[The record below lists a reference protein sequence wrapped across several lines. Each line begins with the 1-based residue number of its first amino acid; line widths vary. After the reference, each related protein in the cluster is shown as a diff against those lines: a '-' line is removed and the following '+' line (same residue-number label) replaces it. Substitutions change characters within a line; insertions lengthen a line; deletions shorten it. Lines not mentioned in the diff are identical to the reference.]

1 MMHFGA
7 NHFAAR
13 HFAVRHL
20 HGVREAAA
28 SGGVSLG
35 NYPYRREQIEQIERV
50 KKSRAKV
57 VRQAAVEVQA
67 YLDTGEIAQ
76 AAIAAQSLAVA
87 RSFVQEVLTAPAVD
101 AQALLARAEQT
112 KVLAALQA
120 LEQLI
125 LDDEEAITVLLL
137 N

>member
-13 HFAVRHL
+13 HFAARHL
-20 HGVREAAA
+20 HGVREAEA

-35 NYPYRREQIEQIERV
+35 NFNYRRDVEQV
-50 KKSRAKV
+50 KKSPAKV
-57 VRQAAVEVQA
+57 VRKAAEEVLE
-67 YLDTGEIAQ
+67 YLDTGEIAL

-87 RSFVQEVLTAPAVD
+87 REFVQDVLTAPAID
-101 AQALLARAEQT
+101 AEALLARAEQT
-112 KVLAALQA
+112 KILAALQA
-120 LEQLI
+120 LEQL
-125 LDDEEAITVLLL
+125 LADDEEAITVLLL